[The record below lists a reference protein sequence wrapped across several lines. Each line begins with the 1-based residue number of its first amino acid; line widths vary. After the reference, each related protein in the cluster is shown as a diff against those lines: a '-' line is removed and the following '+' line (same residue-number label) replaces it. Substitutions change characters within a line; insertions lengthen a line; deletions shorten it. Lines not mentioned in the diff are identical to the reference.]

1 MTDSVYHRELSLV
14 LCDDRVRWDKGVRGR
29 SKGKE
34 TDIMSI
40 ELIHS
45 GAQQK
50 LMQHCNV
57 IILQLQKRT
66 ELITEA

>member
-1 MTDSVYHRELSLV
+1 MLS
-14 LCDDRVRWDKGVRGR
+14 DDLVRWDKGVRGR

-34 TDIMSI
+34 IYIMYI

-45 GAQQK
+45 VVQQK
-50 LMQHCNV
+50 LTQHSNV
-57 IILQLQKRT
+57 IILQLKKRM

>member
-1 MTDSVYHRELSLV
+1 MVLS
-14 LCDDRVRWDKGVRGR
+14 DDLVRWDNGVRGR

-34 TDIMSI
+34 IYIMYI

-45 GAQQK
+45 VVEQK
-50 LMQHCNV
+50 LTQHCNE
-57 IILQLQKRT
+57 IILQLKKRM